1 MVCKFSFDANFMQN
15 INFTYFGVIQVYK
28 TIIVEDDLMV
38 CAILEKQLGRFS
50 QLQLCGN
57 FRCCSDA
64 LTYLTE
70 DPEGAQL
77 VVLDYYMPG
86 MNGIEFLAEL
96 RKTNIDVQVIMITS
110 AGDYSVIRSAM
121 CHGIC
126 DYVLKP
132 FNSARLEKAIGRF
145 ETTMRLIK
153 TTHVWTQDKVD
164 TLLSPHKHYNVE
176 PVNESGVP
184 SPGKINKTTLEN
196 VRAYMRLNAGK
207 KMPLVEISEGLTLS
221 TVTSRRYLKYMNS
234 LGEIN
239 ITLDCKTG
247 GRPSEI
253 FEYIGEDI

>member
-1 MVCKFSFDANFMQN
+1 M
-15 INFTYFGVIQVYK
+15 YR

-50 QLQLCGN
+50 QLELCGN
-57 FRCCSDA
+57 FRRCADA
-64 LTYLTE
+64 LEYLAAE
-70 DPEGAQL
+70 PEGADL

-86 MNGIEFLAEL
+86 MNGIEFLSEL
-96 RKTNIDVQVIMITS
+96 RKTNINVQVIMITS
-110 AGDYSVIRSAM
+110 SDDYSVIRSAM
-121 CHGIC
+121 CYGIC

-132 FNSARLEKAIGRF
+132 FNSSRLEKAVGRF
-145 ETTMRLIK
+145 ETIMRLIK
-153 TTHVWTQDKVD
+153 STHVWTQDKVD

-176 PVNESGVP
+176 PVSEGGVP

-196 VRAYMRLNAGK
+196 VRSFMRYNAGK
-207 KMPLVEISEGLTLS
+207 KMPLVEISEGLELS

-253 FEYIGEDI
+253 FEYMGEDI

>member
-1 MVCKFSFDANFMQN
+1 M
-15 INFTYFGVIQVYK
+15 YR

-57 FRCCSDA
+57 FRRCSDA
-64 LTYLTE
+64 LAYFTE
-70 DPEGAQL
+70 NPTGAEL
-77 VVLDYYMPG
+77 VVLDYFMPG
-86 MNGIEFLAEL
+86 MNGIEFLTEL
-96 RKTNIDVQVIMITS
+96 RKINIDVQVIMITS
-110 AGDYSVIRSAM
+110 ANDYSVIRSAM
-121 CHGIC
+121 CCGIC

-132 FNSARLEKAIGRF
+132 FNSARLEKAVGRF

-153 TTHVWTQDKVD
+153 NTHVWTQDKVD
-164 TLLSPHKHYNVE
+164 TLLSPYKHYNVE
-176 PVNESGVP
+176 PVSEGGVP

-196 VRAYMRLNAGK
+196 VRAFMRLNAGR
-207 KMPLVEISEGLTLS
+207 KMPLVEISEGLELS

-234 LGEIN
+234 LGEVN

-253 FEYIGEDI
+253 FEYMGEDT

>member
-1 MVCKFSFDANFMQN
+1 MQN

-57 FRCCSDA
+57 FRSCSDA

>member
-1 MVCKFSFDANFMQN
+1 MQN

-57 FRCCSDA
+57 FRRCSDA

-110 AGDYSVIRSAM
+110 AGDYSVIRSAI

-253 FEYIGEDI
+253 FEYTGEDI

>member
-1 MVCKFSFDANFMQN
+1 M
-15 INFTYFGVIQVYK
+15 YK

-57 FRCCSDA
+57 FRRCSDA
-64 LTYLTE
+64 LAYLTE

-132 FNSARLEKAIGRF
+132 FNSARLEKAIVRF

>member
-1 MVCKFSFDANFMQN
+1 MVCKFCFDANFMQN

-57 FRCCSDA
+57 FRSCSDA

-196 VRAYMRLNAGK
+196 VRAYMRLNEGK

>member
-1 MVCKFSFDANFMQN
+1 MQN

-57 FRCCSDA
+57 FRSCSDA

-196 VRAYMRLNAGK
+196 VRAYMRLNEGK
-207 KMPLVEISEGLTLS
+207 KMPLVEISEGLELS

>member
-1 MVCKFSFDANFMQN
+1 MVCKLSFDANFMQN

-57 FRCCSDA
+57 FRRCSDA
-64 LTYLTE
+64 LAYLTE

>member
-1 MVCKFSFDANFMQN
+1 MQN

-57 FRCCSDA
+57 FRRCSDA

>member
-1 MVCKFSFDANFMQN
+1 MQN
-15 INFTYFGVIQVYK
+15 VNFTYFGVIQVYK

-57 FRCCSDA
+57 FRRCSDA

-196 VRAYMRLNAGK
+196 VRAYMRLNEGK
-207 KMPLVEISEGLTLS
+207 KMPLVEISEGLELS

>member
-1 MVCKFSFDANFMQN
+1 MQN

-57 FRCCSDA
+57 FRSCSDA

-77 VVLDYYMPG
+77 VVLDYYMTG

>member
-1 MVCKFSFDANFMQN
+1 MQN
-15 INFTYFGVIQVYK
+15 INFTYFGVIKVYK

-57 FRCCSDA
+57 FRRCSDA

-70 DPEGAQL
+70 DPGGAQL

-196 VRAYMRLNAGK
+196 VRAYMRLNEGK
-207 KMPLVEISEGLTLS
+207 KMPLVEISEGLELS